1 MHNLESLWVFLRV
14 VERGSF
20 TAAASRLGLPLST
33 VSRRISALE
42 EDLGVRLLNRTTRR
56 VSLTEAGRDFYE
68 RCSLAEEIL
77 EEADLT
83 VRALRTEPEGTL
95 RVVVPYALGLIALEP
110 ALAEFRRRFPK
121 IRLALTFDNHPLD
134 LVEHGF
140 DVALRTGVL
149 PDSSYVARRL
159 GRSRARLLASPAYL
173 DRAGRPTSPQDLSG
187 HAVLAH
193 GQGELLTTWRL
204 RNGGGSE
211 VEVAVRPI
219 LMSNE
224 SDTII
229 RQMLKGAGIA
239 LVSTRLMANRAGGE
253 PFEIVLPDWHR
264 AEDAEVWALYS
275 KRATRDRKILAFVE
289 YAAEIFAPWTRDPD
303 EEVMA

>member
-1 MHNLESLWVFLRV
+1 MHNLQSLWIFLRV
-14 VERGSF
+14 VERGGF
-20 TAAASRLGLPLST
+20 TAAASQLGLPLST
-33 VSRRISALE
+33 VSRRVTALE

-77 EEADLT
+77 EEADLS

-95 RVVVPYALGLIALEP
+95 RLLVPYALGLIALEP
-110 ALAEFRRRFPK
+110 ALEEFRRRYPR

-159 GRSRARLLASPAYL
+159 GRSRARLLASPSYL
-173 DRAGRPTSPQDLSG
+173 DRAGRPASPQELSN

-193 GQGELLTTWRL
+193 GPGEFLTTWRL
-204 RNGGGSE
+204 RSKAGAE

-239 LVSTRLMANRAGGE
+239 LVSTRLMANRAGDQS
-253 PFEIVLPDWHR
+253 FEIVLPDWHR

-275 KRATRDRKILAFVE
+275 KRATRDRKIQAFVE
-289 YAAEIFAPWTRDPD
+289 FAAEIFAPWTRDPD
-303 EEVMA
+303 EEAV